1 MSQFSY
7 IENVYK
13 LLLRILGLLSVKEK
27 TADCLL
33 RAVCEA
39 NESSSLA
46 GDVGREAVEV
56 GTFLLLSRLPLTSTT
71 VSHLVMAAR
80 VGRLNYGTSLE
91 RGRERL
97 QLRLLLFPGPG
108 LCQRVYNGC
117 HTYQ

>member
-7 IENVYK
+7 IENVNK

-46 GDVGREAVEV
+46 GEVGREAVEV

-91 RGRERL
+91 RERD
-97 QLRLLLFPGPG
+97 
-108 LCQRVYNGC
+108 YS
-117 HTYQ
+117 